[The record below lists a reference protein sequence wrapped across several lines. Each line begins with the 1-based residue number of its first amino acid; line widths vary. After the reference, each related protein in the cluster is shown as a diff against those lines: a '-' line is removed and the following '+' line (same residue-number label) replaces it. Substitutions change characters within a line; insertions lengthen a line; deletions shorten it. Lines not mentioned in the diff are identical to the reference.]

1 MNARKTLLSAGIVA
15 ALSMGPGL
23 ASALAQDAPAA
34 APSQATDLDAVV
46 VTGIRASLEKSLDTK
61 RANVTVSEAIT
72 AEDIGKF
79 ANTNVAE
86 AMSQIP
92 GVVLDRRFGQGER
105 VSIDGTDP
113 SLNLSFLDGH
123 PVAQSIWLYG
133 EQPNR
138 GFDYTLL
145 APEIL
150 GRLEVIK
157 SSEAR
162 LTEGS
167 LGGTVLMHTRKPLD
181 MDANSIAGSLSFNYN
196 DQGGDTRPSGSVMY
210 SWKNAEERFG
220 FNIAVQH
227 YEETVDRQGTEV
239 FGYVKAGD
247 FPNQTG
253 AGAGVDVPNFVNA
266 AWFQQTRE
274 RDSANVNLQFK
285 PSDELEFNLS
295 GLYIKESFDNYNQS
309 LYNFLT
315 QRPGAVDRLNAQGNV
330 ATSGHSNTNPVFYD
344 NNVRASEPETR
355 GIDLTGKYQ
364 TDAWGVSGQVGH
376 SKSENALEQWFI
388 EPVYTGGYSWDLKR
402 GLSFDDPAA
411 ASNPANWAGDGFMGN
426 YGVIDTE
433 TKDTYGQLDFNV
445 RFDSVFNNLQFGV
458 RHGKHEEDYRQN
470 VYVGLPVA
478 DLATVGTIDPTH
490 LRGLAAGS
498 GRHVQVGRQN
508 VIDYVDRY
516 RGGLRPDAGSFLNN
530 TFSVE
535 QTNTAAYVQA
545 DFATGGWRG
554 NLGLRYVEAKT
565 DGFAYEPG
573 GAPSFENLASKE
585 RRTSKKQDFLLP
597 SLNLVYDTGNDVLL
611 RFGAAKVVAWAPYN
625 QLVRNTFLN
634 DNTFTGSGGRSE
646 LDAYESTN
654 FSLSAEWYFAE
665 QSVLAASVFYKDIDN
680 YITSEAATER
690 QFNSNAQTAPEFYQ
704 TRIVGTNG
712 CTADGFCDYSIIRP
726 VNAGKGKV
734 KGFTLSYQQPFGQ
747 TGFGLTANYTYADG
761 EGANGTDLPYQS
773 RDAVAI
779 SPYYERGPFSA
790 RVSYNWRSDYL
801 AGGYVAGA
809 PPASVD
815 DYAELGAS
823 VAWNIDDRLTV
834 ALEGMNLLDS
844 EYKQYLGR
852 EELIAQRFHTGRR
865 FMASF
870 RFKF

>member
-1 MNARKTLLSAGIVA
+1 MKARKTILSASIFA
-15 ALSMGPGL
+15 ALAFGPGL
-23 ASALAQDAPAA
+23 AMAQDTAAPAA
-34 APSQATDLDAVV
+34 GTDATELDAVV

-181 MDANSIAGSLSFNYN
+181 MDAHSIAGSISFNYN
-196 DQGGDTRPSGSVMY
+196 DQGGDTRPSGSVIY
-210 SWKNAEERFG
+210 SWKNPDERFG
-220 FNIAVQH
+220 VNLAVQH
-227 YEETVDRQGTEV
+227 YEETVDRQGVEI
-239 FGYVKAGD
+239 FGYRKASE

-253 AGAGVDVPNFVNA
+253 AAPDVDVANFVNA

-274 RDSANVNLQFK
+274 RDSVNVNLQFK
-285 PSDELEFNLS
+285 PSDELEFNLG

-309 LYNFLT
+309 MYNFLT
-315 QRPGAVDRLNAQGNV
+315 QRPGAVDRINGGGVV
-330 ATSGHSNTNPVFYD
+330 ATGGHSNANPVFYD

-364 TDAWGVSGQVGH
+364 TDAWGVSGQIGH

-402 GLSFDDPAA
+402 GLTFDNPAA
-411 ASNPANWAGDGFMGN
+411 ATNPANWAGDGFMGN

-433 TKDTYGQLDFNV
+433 TKDTYGQVDFNV

-458 RHGKHEEDYRQN
+458 RRGKHEEDYRQN
-470 VYVGLPVA
+470 VYGGLPVA
-478 DLATVGTIDPTH
+478 DLVTVGTIGLTD
-490 LRGLAAGS
+490 LRGFNPGS
-498 GRHVQVGRQN
+498 AHHVQVGRQN
-508 VIDYVDRY
+508 VIDYVNRY
-516 RGGLRPDAGSFLNN
+516 RGGLRPDPGSFLNN
-530 TFSVE
+530 TFAVE

-545 DFATGGWRG
+545 DFSAGAWRG
-554 NLGLRYVEAKT
+554 NLGLRYVESKT
-565 DGFAYEPG
+565 DGQGYAYG
-573 GAPSFENLASKE
+573 GAPSLDNLASKL
-585 RRTSKKQDFLLP
+585 RKTSSKDDFLLP
-597 SLNLVYDTGNDVLL
+597 SVNVVYDTGNDLL
-611 RFGAAKVVAWAPYN
+611 FRFGAAKVIAWAPYN
-625 QLVRNTFLN
+625 QLVGNTFLN
-634 DNTFTGSGGRSE
+634 DNTFTGTGGASD
-646 LDAYESTN
+646 LDPYESTN
-654 FSLSAEWYFAE
+654 YSLSAEWYFAE

-680 YITSEAATER
+680 YIISLPRTER
-690 QFNSNAQTAPEFYQ
+690 QFNSNAQTAPVFYQ
-704 TRIVGTNG
+704 TRLVGMNG
-712 CTADGFCDYSIIRP
+712 CTTDGFCDYSITRP
-726 VNAGKGKV
+726 QNAGKGKV
-734 KGFTLSYQQPFGQ
+734 KGFTLSYQQPFGE

-761 EGANGTDLPYQS
+761 EGAQGTDLPYQS
-773 RDAVAI
+773 RDSVAI
-779 SPYYERGPFSA
+779 SPYYEKGPLAA
-790 RVSYNWRSDYL
+790 RVSYNWRSDYI

-809 PPASVD
+809 PISSVD

-823 VAWNIDDRLTV
+823 VSWTFDDRLTV

-844 EYKQYLGR
+844 EYRQYYTI
-852 EELIAQRFHTGRR
+852 EERIAQRYHTGRR

>member
-1 MNARKTLLSAGIVA
+1 MKARKTLLSASIVA
-15 ALSMGPGL
+15 ALSL
-23 ASALAQDAPAA
+23 ASGVAMAQDAPAA
-34 APSQATDLDAVV
+34 AAQAKDLDAVV

-196 DQGGDTRPSGSVMY
+196 DQGGDTRPSGSFMY
-210 SWKNAEERFG
+210 SWKNADENFG
-220 FNIAVQH
+220 FNFAAQH
-227 YEETVDRQGTEV
+227 YEETVDRQGVEV
-239 FGYVKAGD
+239 FGYVKANT

-253 AGAGVDVPNFVNA
+253 AAANIDVPNFVNA

-274 RDSANVNLQFK
+274 RNSANLNLQFK
-285 PSDELEFNLS
+285 PSNELEFNLS
-295 GLYIKESFDNYNQS
+295 GLFIRESFDNYNQS
-309 LYNFLT
+309 FYNFLT
-315 QRPGAVDRLNAQGNV
+315 QRPGAVDRLSTSGNV
-330 ATSGHSNTNPVFYD
+330 ATGGHSNANPVFYD
-344 NNVRASEPETR
+344 NNVRASEPETK

-364 TDAWGVSGQVGH
+364 TDAWGVSGQIGH
-376 SKSENALEQWFI
+376 SKSENSLEQWFI
-388 EPVYTGGYSWDLKR
+388 EPVYTGGYSFDLKR
-402 GLSFDDPAA
+402 GLTFDNPAA
-411 ASNPANWAGDGFMGN
+411 AGNPANWAGDGFMGN

-433 TKDTYGQLDFNV
+433 TKDTYGQVDFNV
-445 RFDSVFNNLQFGV
+445 RFDSVFNNLSFGA
-458 RHGKHEEDYRQN
+458 RRGKHEEDYRQN

-478 DLATVGTIDPTH
+478 DLNTVGTINPVS
-490 LRGLAAGS
+490 LRDLNAGS
-498 GRHVQVGRQN
+498 GRHIQVGRQN
-508 VIDYVDRY
+508 VIDYVNRY
-516 RGGLRPDAGSFLNN
+516 RGGLTPDPASFLNN
-530 TFSVE
+530 TFSIE

-545 DFATGGWRG
+545 DFSAGGFRG
-554 NLGLRYVEAKT
+554 NLGVRYVESKT
-565 DGFAYEPG
+565 DGEGFAYG
-573 GAPSFENLASKE
+573 GTPSLTDLDSK
-585 RRTSKKQDFLLP
+585 RVRSSKKEDFVLP
-597 SLNLVYDTGNDVLL
+597 SLNVVYDTGSDVLL

-625 QLVRNTFLN
+625 QLVGNTFLN
-634 DNTFTGSGGRSE
+634 DSTFTGSGGSAN

-654 FSLSAEWYFAE
+654 YSLSAEWYFAE

-680 YITSEAATER
+680 YITSEAAIER
-690 QFNSNAQTAPEFYQ
+690 QFNSNATTAPAFYQ
-704 TRIVGTNG
+704 SRIVGTNG
-712 CTADGFCDYSIIRP
+712 CTTDGFCNYSILRP

-734 KGFTLSYQQPFGQ
+734 KGFTVSYQQPFGD

-779 SPYYERGPFSA
+779 SPYYERGPLSA
-790 RVSYNWRSDYL
+790 RISYNWRSDYL

-823 VAWNIDDRLTV
+823 VSWTFDDRLTV

-852 EELIAQRFHTGRR
+852 EELVAQRFHTGRR